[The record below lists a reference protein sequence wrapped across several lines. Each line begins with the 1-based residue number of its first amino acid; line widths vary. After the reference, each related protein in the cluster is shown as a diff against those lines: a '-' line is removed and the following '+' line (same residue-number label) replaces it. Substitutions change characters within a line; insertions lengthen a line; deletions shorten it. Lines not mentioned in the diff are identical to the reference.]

1 MAQGENRGGF
11 FEQIQG
17 KINPVV
23 LKYYYNERVST
34 SFRSFAYLLHVMQA
48 HVLMLGRQGII
59 PRVTAGKL
67 LACMERLERSDPQ
80 MDPSLEDLYINLEH
94 LIASDVG
101 KDVCGYMPVARSRND
116 VEAAMWRMELRDVM
130 LDLAGALLMHVRTL
144 HRRAEE
150 TKEALF
156 PGYTYGQQA
165 MPVTMGHYLLGISAA
180 LLRDTERVLDCVDR
194 FNLNP
199 LGAAAMAGTSYPID
213 RELTGRLLGFDGV
226 WEHAQD
232 AISSDDYM
240 LEAAGD
246 AVIALTTLARLAEDI
261 INWCSNEAGFAD
273 LPNDLIDSSTIMPQ
287 KRNPVVCAT
296 VRAQARLAAG
306 RYAGICTACSV
317 EFQASRDM
325 TSAWE
330 DVLWCV
336 HTANGMCR
344 ISEAYTDGLIFK
356 TGNMA
361 DSLLKGFSNATE
373 VADRLVMEGGLPF
386 RTAHTVVGSAVSEL
400 FEKKLD
406 QDALTWEL
414 LDEKCREVAGCGL
427 PLTREQFVRAKD
439 FRQAAER
446 RSGRGATSQAEIT
459 RMAGLQKEAAARLE
473 ARIARRRD
481 QLSAAAV
488 LLKQAVAEEVSAFSV
503 QA

>member
-1 MAQGENRGGF
+1 MGAEKNKGGF

-48 HVLMLGRQGII
+48 HVLMLGRQRII
-59 PRVTAGKL
+59 PSEAAGKL
-67 LACMERLERSDPQ
+67 LAAMERLERGNPQ

-94 LIASDVG
+94 LIAADVG
-101 KDVCGYMPVARSRND
+101 KDACGYMPAARSRND
-116 VEAAMWRMELRDVM
+116 VEAAMWRMELRDAM
-130 LDLAGALLMHVRTL
+130 IELAEALLDHVRAL
-144 HRRAEE
+144 HRRADE

-180 LLRDTERVLDCVDR
+180 LLRDAQRALDCVDR

-226 WEHAQD
+226 WEHVQD

-287 KRNPVVCAT
+287 KRNPVICAT

-306 RYAGICTACSV
+306 RYAGVCTACSV

-336 HTANGMCR
+336 HTALGMCR
-344 ISEAYTDGLIFK
+344 ISEAYTKGLIFK
-356 TGNMA
+356 TQNMA
-361 DSLLKGFSNATE
+361 ASLQKGFSNATE
-373 VADRLVMEGGLPF
+373 LADRLVMEGGLPF

-400 FEKKLD
+400 FYKGLD
-406 QDALTWEL
+406 QEALTFEL
-414 LDEKCREVAGCGL
+414 LDEKCREAAGCML
-427 PLTREQFVRAKD
+427 PLTREQFERAKD
-439 FRQAAER
+439 FRLAVER
-446 RSGRGATSQAEIT
+446 RSGRGATSQAEIS
-459 RMAGLQKEAAARLE
+459 RMAALQSAEAARLE
-473 ARIARRRD
+473 ARTAAKSAQFR
-481 QLSAAAV
+481 AAAEA
-488 LLKQAVAEEVSAFSV
+488 LRQAVTEGAKAFSV
-503 QA
+503 QK